1 MAYCSL
7 SDLREYLG
15 NPPTTD
21 NPLLTNLI
29 PRAQSIINAYTQR
42 VFEASGD
49 TTRYFDAVEDVDHL
63 QRTLYLGQND
73 LCQITTVTNGDSTV
87 LTTSD
92 YTTLPKNYTPYYALK
107 IKLNSSNVWTY
118 TDSPEDAIAI
128 TGRWAYSVTAP
139 SDIQHACIR
148 LAVWLYRQKDASA
161 LGDVGSISQSG
172 VVVQPAALPSDVQLL
187 LMPYKRLA

>member
-1 MAYCSL
+1 MYASL
-7 SDLREYLG
+7 SDVREYLG
-15 NPPTTD
+15 GPPTTD
-21 NPLLTNLI
+21 NTLLTNLI
-29 PRAQSIINAYTQR
+29 PRAQGIINAYTQR

-49 TTRYFDAVEDVDHL
+49 TTRYFDAIEDVDHL

-107 IKLNSSNVWTY
+107 IKLSSSNVWTY
-118 TDSPEDAIAI
+118 STTPEDAISI
-128 TGRWAYSVTAP
+128 SGRWAYSVTAP
-139 SDIQHACIR
+139 DDIKHACIR
-148 LAVWLYRQKDASA
+148 LTVWLYRQKDASS

-172 VVVQPAALPSDVQLL
+172 VVVEPAALPSDVQLIL
-187 LMPYKRLA
+187 IPYKRLA

>member
-1 MAYCSL
+1 MYASL
-7 SDLREYLG
+7 ADVREYLG
-15 NPPTTD
+15 GPPTTD
-21 NPLLTNLI
+21 NTLLTNLI
-29 PRAQSIINAYTQR
+29 PRAQGIINAYTQR

-49 TTRYFDAVEDVDHL
+49 TTRYFDAIEDVDHL

-107 IKLNSSNVWTY
+107 IKLSSSNVWTY
-118 TDSPEDAIAI
+118 STTPEDAISI
-128 TGRWAYSVTAP
+128 SGRWAYSVTAP
-139 SDIQHACIR
+139 DDIKHACIR
-148 LAVWLYRQKDASA
+148 LTVWLYRQKDASS

-172 VVVQPAALPSDVQLL
+172 VVVEPAALPSDVQLIL
-187 LMPYKRLA
+187 IPYKRLA

>member
-1 MAYCSL
+1 MYASL
-7 SDLREYLG
+7 SDVREYLG
-15 NPPTTD
+15 GPPTTD
-21 NPLLTNLI
+21 NTLLTNLI
-29 PRAQSIINAYTQR
+29 PRAQGIINAYTQR

-49 TTRYFDAVEDVDHL
+49 TTRYFDAIEDVDHL

-107 IKLNSSNVWTY
+107 IKLSSSNVWTY
-118 TDSPEDAIAI
+118 STTPEDAISI
-128 TGRWAYSVTAP
+128 SGRWAYSVTAP
-139 SDIQHACIR
+139 DDIKHACIR
-148 LAVWLYRQKDASA
+148 LVVWLYRQKDASS

-172 VVVQPAALPSDVQLL
+172 VVVEPAALPSDVQLIL
-187 LMPYKRLA
+187 IPYKRLA